1 LWFCEKIF
9 NAYETGALLDILYKS
24 TLDRVMVVQSS
35 ARKVV
40 RAGLKGIKFNYIEI
54 LRKNFAGHLFLRNK
68 IDIEDILSLNS
79 LQ

>member
-1 LWFCEKIF
+1 
-9 NAYETGALLDILYKS
+9 
-24 TLDRVMVVQSS
+24 MVVQSS